1 VAWPCCTAVAVAVL
15 TVTAHTVAAPVAAS
29 LAYHTASLSVDP
41 AGDTCWV
48 PAAVEGSV
56 ALAAAED

>member
-1 VAWPCCTAVAVAVL
+1 MAWPCCTAVAVAVL
-15 TVTAHTVAAPVAAS
+15 TVTAHTVAAPAAVT
-29 LAYHTASLSVDP
+29 LAYHTASVSAV
-41 AGDTCWV
+41 ADTRWV